1 MTQREMDEA
10 LELEL
15 ENEQLKY
22 KKQQECIN
30 LKLQCLRGLSNA
42 RNSKNE
48 HDYIIAQEDLS
59 IVDGK
64 LKQLGVDPATIIL
77 L

>member
-1 MTQREMDEA
+1 MTQREMDET

-30 LKLQCLRGLSNA
+30 LKLQCLRDLSNA

-48 HDYIIAQEDLS
+48 HDYILAQEDLA
-59 IVDGK
+59 IVDNK
-64 LKQLGVDPATIIL
+64 LQKLGVDPATIIL